1 MRHPWLITVV
11 LALPPGVLAQDAG
24 TPAPKTS
31 TAKPARPKP
40 NPALVE
46 QFQGMTG
53 TWVCIGSMESP
64 QSPGTQVP
72 TRGEMH
78 ISPEVD
84 GFAYSG
90 AYKMEKNAA
99 MPAGSKAHMH
109 WGWDDAK
116 KQLIEFGFDSNGDS
130 WHGTSEGLKGDST
143 VWTDEGSMMGQS
155 MRSRTTVTK
164 KSAKEVLILSEY
176 EDKGAWR
183 KMGEDRCK
191 KK

>member
-11 LALPPGVLAQDAG
+11 LALPLGVLAQDAG
-24 TPAPKTS
+24 TAA
-31 TAKPARPKP
+31 AKPARPKP

-46 QFQGMTG
+46 QFQGATG
-53 TWVCIGSMESP
+53 TWACSGSMGSP
-64 QSPGTQVP
+64 QSPGTEVP
-72 TRGEMH
+72 TRGEMR

-99 MPAGSKAHMH
+99 MPAGSKTRIF
-109 WGWDDAK
+109 WSWDEAK
-116 KQLIEFGFDSNGDS
+116 KQLIEFGFDSNGDTF
-130 WHGTSEGLKGDST
+130 HGTSDGLKGEST
-143 VWTDEGSMMGQS
+143 VWNEEGTMMGQS
-155 MRSRTTVTK
+155 IRTRTTVTK
-164 KSAKEVLILSEY
+164 KSPKEILVLFEA
-176 EDKGAWR
+176 EDKGAWK